1 MKSDR
6 GLREVW
12 SSVLRGIFLEFREQT
27 VTIKRLK
34 LVFLQIKTRIAFTT
48 FVVTRK
54 TNTVIFRELL

>member
-1 MKSDR
+1 MKSYR

-12 SSVLRGIFLEFREQT
+12 SSVLRGIFLEFRQQ
-27 VTIKRLK
+27 TIKRLK

-54 TNTVIFRELL
+54 TNNKKNKYL

>member
-54 TNTVIFRELL
+54 TNNKKNKYL